1 MMNRRFQ
8 SFLYRFFRSPK
19 GHSLLQQEKVLID
32 QALEQVFGLY
42 LVQLGIVSS
51 DDLLAN
57 SRANYK
63 VMVDNEWCRFQGA
76 RFVKANVDYL
86 PLRSDSIDAVVLPHT
101 LESVTDPYHVLRQ
114 VDDVLIAEGNVL
126 ITGFNPAGCRI
137 MRNLFGEHRQ
147 EFKHANLVRAHRII
161 DWLSVLGYDI
171 EMVSYTSPS
180 CLMKSGASE
189 KRWKPVELMEHLLE
203 KLGLNFGNTYCILA
217 KKRVSSPTP
226 VGLNWRISNW
236 LAVSKGRSVVSNRS
250 HRSHRHNLKKDS

>member
-1 MMNRRFQ
+1 MMNPRFQ

-19 GHSLLQQEKVLID
+19 GHSLLQQEKVIID

-57 SRANYK
+57 SRANCK
-63 VMVDNEWCRFQGA
+63 VMIDTHWHRFHGA
-76 RFVKANVDYL
+76 RFVAADFDYL
-86 PLRSDSIDAVVLPHT
+86 PLKSDSVDVVVLPHT
-101 LESVTDPYHVLRQ
+101 LEAVTDPYHILRQ

-137 MRNLFGEHRQ
+137 MRNLFGEHRRY
-147 EFKHANLVRAHRII
+147 FKKANLVRAHRII

-180 CLMKSGASE
+180 CLMKSDSSE
-189 KRWKPVELMEHLLE
+189 KRWKWVEAFERLLE
-203 KLGLNFGNTYCILA
+203 KMGLNFGNTYCILA

-236 LAVSKGRSVVSNRS
+236 LAVNKGRSVVSNRS
-250 HRSHRHNLKKDS
+250 HQTHHNRVEKDS